1 MQIFGHYAHW
11 RQKQIG
17 KKEICKR
24 GKRKKSAQRTDF
36 EICDERKFVSFEFLI
51 LWGVGIIKSPL
62 PERNESADKRKK
74 IADNPLLVLNE
85 GK

>member
-36 EICDERKFVSFEFLI
+36 LNKIGIEFY
-51 LWGVGIIKSPL
+51 VL
-62 PERNESADKRKK
+62 PEMKK
-74 IADNPLLVLNE
+74 FPGRTALPGRIFGGILENVFQ
-85 GK
+85 